1 MNRGAKY
8 YASFIVGV
16 ANSMEY
22 RFDFFM
28 NLLSTIFPI
37 IMQVFLWN
45 VMFSGAGTD
54 RMYGYTFSQMILYVV
69 MAGAVSKFTST
80 GVENAVN
87 DDIHSGGLA
96 KFVVKP
102 VNYIFFRLTGAIGQK
117 FSAMVTM
124 LGLTAASLFVLRFIV
139 NFSIKPE
146 SVILFIFSLAL
157 AVILNFYIFFCI
169 SMIAFWLTLF
179 VGTYVFMTG
188 IWMLLSGVND
198 VPRTVINGG
207 LDLLMTK
214 PGSLQFLQTFGK
226 YNFGL
231 MLPNIIAGMVLIILG
246 WMRSG
251 IESSLLNI
259 ALFLFYMACAVLLTY
274 AFSLIS
280 SLLIFWITSVNA
292 VYTMYCALWDYNN
305 MPMELY
311 PKIIKQIGTFIIPIF
326 LITNWQG
333 MAILGKLSVSELIWG
348 ACFPIVAFLLSRLM
362 WTRGIRKYISANG

>member
-1 MNRGAKY
+1 MKCFLHYLKWYLKIGFLFGKMSLQSQLEYPLNFV
-8 YASFIVGV
+8 SGV
-16 ANSMEY
+16 FVELAYM
-22 RFDFFM
+22 
-28 NLLSTIFPI
+28 
-37 IMQVFLWN
+37 
-45 VMFSGAGTD
+45 
-54 RMYGYTFSQMILYVV
+54 MIKLVYLYVV
-69 MAGAVSKFTST
+69 VTT
-80 GVENAVN
+80 GMNVG
-87 DDIHSGGLA
+87 S
-96 KFVVKP
+96 
-102 VNYIFFRLTGAIGQK
+102 LTPDQ
-117 FSAMVTM
+117 
-124 LGLTAASLFVLRFIV
+124 
-139 NFSIKPE
+139 
-146 SVILFIFSLAL
+146 VI
-157 AVILNFYIFFCI
+157 
-169 SMIAFWLTLF
+169 LF

-198 VPRTVINGG
+198 VPGTVINGG

-231 MLPNIIAGMVLIILG
+231 MLPNIIAGMVLTILG

-251 IESSLLNI
+251 IAASLLNI

-292 VYTMYCALWDYNN
+292 VYTMYCAFWDYNN

-333 MAILGKLSVSELIWG
+333 LAILGKLSVSELIWG

>member
-146 SVILFIFSLAL
+146 SVILFIFSLAI
-157 AVILNFYIFFCI
+157 AVILNFYIWNFFHAI
-169 SMIAFWLTLF
+169 SVAIM
-179 VGTYVFMTG
+179 V
-188 IWMLLSGVND
+188 LSGGVF
-198 VPRTVINGG
+198 P
-207 LDLLMTK
+207 
-214 PGSLQFLQTFGK
+214 
-226 YNFGL
+226 
-231 MLPNIIAGMVLIILG
+231 
-246 WMRSG
+246 
-251 IESSLLNI
+251 
-259 ALFLFYMACAVLLTY
+259 
-274 AFSLIS
+274 
-280 SLLIFWITSVNA
+280 
-292 VYTMYCALWDYNN
+292 
-305 MPMELY
+305 
-311 PKIIKQIGTFIIPIF
+311 
-326 LITNWQG
+326 
-333 MAILGKLSVSELIWG
+333 LSVFGERFVAVSKFIPLSYTINYPIQILAGTVPSDE
-348 ACFPIVAFLLSRLM
+348 ACQVLVIQVVWILVFILLANLL
-362 WTRGIRKYISANG
+362 WKNGIRKYVAVGG